1 MLLVRVLDCKNLVLK
16 PTLRRERAAYIW
28 ASKSGGTT
36 PTRENIK
43 WTPQMKK
50 SVPIPNA
57 PAWFHKAKS
66 TVARL
71 ARFPPL
77 ETKRKASA
85 AATIRSAKWRR

>member
-43 WTPQMKK
+43 
-50 SVPIPNA
+50 
-57 PAWFHKAKS
+57 
-66 TVARL
+66 
-71 ARFPPL
+71 
-77 ETKRKASA
+77 
-85 AATIRSAKWRR
+85 